1 MTTAKAFN
9 ELKQETWGT
18 KARID
23 DFVEKTNFHD
33 KLKNLYKKVFSNKIR
48 HVETEKKVI
57 DKNNDLT
64 NKVAQISE
72 KGYDFL
78 LGKMYFTGDD
88 DYHNFLVFVPMFNNI
103 G

>member
-33 KLKNLYKKVFSNKIR
+33 KLKNLYKKVFFK
-48 HVETEKKVI
+48 
-57 DKNNDLT
+57 
-64 NKVAQISE
+64 
-72 KGYDFL
+72 
-78 LGKMYFTGDD
+78 
-88 DYHNFLVFVPMFNNI
+88 
-103 G
+103 